1 LSSLLLVLAT
11 TQMVFAQEKRVEGA
25 FGVQFNTDIKEI
37 LGRLNGRTMSVDAIK
52 HIMATVFSAQNA
64 LRALAPEF
72 KWAGMGNLLGDY
84 GEYICIESYGLTK
97 APTGASGYDAIDVN
111 GKTVQIKTNHA
122 ASMVGYRGEADLFL
136 VIHVD
141 STGNHEEIYYG
152 DFDVVKE
159 NSNFSKRDNKRTITI
174 SKLKKL
180 KALTVLQDK
189 L

>member
-1 LSSLLLVLAT
+1 
-11 TQMVFAQEKRVEGA
+11 
-25 FGVQFNTDIKEI
+25 
-37 LGRLNGRTMSVDAIK
+37 MSVDAIK
-52 HIMATVFSAQNA
+52 HIMATVFSVQNA
-64 LRALAPEF
+64 LRALAPQF

-97 APTGASGYDAIDVN
+97 APAGASGYDAIDSN

-141 STGNHEEIYYG
+141 SKGDYEEIYYG
-152 DFDVVKE
+152 DFDIVKE

-174 SKLKKL
+174 SKLRKL
-180 KALTVLQDK
+180 QISHELTK
-189 L
+189 